1 MFSKTKTKQS
11 TKNYFNQVKQAI
23 SDADAIVIGAGA
35 GLSLAAGFTLSG
47 DRFTNYFADFI
58 EQFGITDMY
67 SGGFFPFPSRKA
79 YWSWWSRVIWLSRY
93 QPAPHDT
100 YQRLYELGKDRNYFV
115 LTTNVDHQF
124 QLAGFDKQRLFY
136 TQGDY
141 GLFQQTDKK
150 QTLDNFDL
158 IRKMILSQGFQIKA
172 NGELLKPDQ
181 LSMDVDPKLIA
192 QADQY
197 QLNLR
202 VDSDFVEDEG
212 WHQAAQRFNNFI
224 GRYQKDK
231 IVYLELG
238 VGANTPGIIKYPFWQ
253 WTFNNPQARLITV
266 NAADASFPKEL
277 NHQAIGFRMDIN
289 QFIDSLK

>member
-1 MFSKTKTKQS
+1 
-11 TKNYFNQVKQAI
+11 
-23 SDADAIVIGAGA
+23 
-35 GLSLAAGFTLSG
+35 
-47 DRFTNYFADFI
+47 
-58 EQFGITDMY
+58 MY
-67 SGGFFPFPSRKA
+67 SGGFFSFPSRKT

-93 QPAPHDT
+93 QPAPQDT
-100 YQRLYELGKDRNYFV
+100 YQRLYELIKDRNYFI

-141 GLFQQTDKK
+141 GLFQQTDSQ
-150 QTLDNFDL
+150 QTFDNFDL
-158 IRKMILSQGFQIKA
+158 IKKMILSQGFQIND
-172 NGELLKPDQ
+172 NGELLKPNQ
-181 LSMDVDPKLIA
+181 LSMDVDPELIA

-224 GRYQKDK
+224 GRYQKNK

-266 NAADASFPKEL
+266 NAADVSFPQEL
-277 NHQAIGFRMDIN
+277 SNQAIGFKMNIN
-289 QFIDSLK
+289 QFIDSLN

>member
-1 MFSKTKTKQS
+1 
-11 TKNYFNQVKQAI
+11 
-23 SDADAIVIGAGA
+23 
-35 GLSLAAGFTLSG
+35 
-47 DRFTNYFADFI
+47 
-58 EQFGITDMY
+58 MY
-67 SGGFFPFPSRKA
+67 SGGFFSFPSRKT

-93 QPAPHDT
+93 QPAPQDT
-100 YQRLYELGKDRNYFV
+100 YQRLYELIKDRNYFI

-124 QLAGFDKQRLFY
+124 QLAGFDKQRFFY

-141 GLFQQTDKK
+141 GLFQQTDSQ
-150 QTLDNFDL
+150 QTFDNFDL
-158 IRKMILSQGFQIKA
+158 IKKMILSQGFQIND
-172 NGELLKPDQ
+172 NGELLKPNQ
-181 LSMDVDPKLIA
+181 LSMDVDPELIA

-224 GRYQKDK
+224 GRYQKNK

-266 NAADASFPKEL
+266 NAADVSFPQEL
-277 NHQAIGFRMDIN
+277 SNQAIGFKMDIN
-289 QFIDSLK
+289 QFIDSLN

>member
-1 MFSKTKTKQS
+1 MFSKIKTKQS
-11 TKNYFNQVKQAI
+11 TKNYFNQVKQEI

-47 DRFTNYFADFI
+47 DRFVNYFSDFI
-58 EQFGITDMY
+58 EKFGITDMY
-67 SGGFFPFPSRKA
+67 SGGFFSFPSRKT

-93 QPAPHDT
+93 QPAPQDT
-100 YQRLYELGKDRNYFV
+100 YQRLYELIKDRNYFI

-141 GLFQQTDKK
+141 GLFQQTDSQ
-150 QTLDNFDL
+150 QTFDNFDL
-158 IRKMILSQGFQIKA
+158 IKKMILSQGFQIND
-172 NGELLKPDQ
+172 NGELLKPNQ
-181 LSMDVDPKLIA
+181 LSMDVDPELIA

-224 GRYQKDK
+224 GRYQKNK

-266 NAADASFPKEL
+266 NAADVSFPQEL
-277 NHQAIGFRMDIN
+277 SNQAIGFKMDIN
-289 QFIDSLK
+289 QFIDSLN